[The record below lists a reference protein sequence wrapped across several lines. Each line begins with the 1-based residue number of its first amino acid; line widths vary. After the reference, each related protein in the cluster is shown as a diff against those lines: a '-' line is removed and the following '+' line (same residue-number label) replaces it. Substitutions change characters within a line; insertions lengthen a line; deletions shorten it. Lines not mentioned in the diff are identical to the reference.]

1 MAGYISLSF
10 RESFML
16 FSIQELKVV
25 KNADNAFF
33 LPVFHDKCLFI
44 AHVDNDKEKYWKHEN
59 NQMFTRKIKQL
70 SNIVFCKIWV
80 LNACS
85 SLKSLGIQF

>member
-1 MAGYISLSF
+1 MILIYDVDIMAGYISLSF
-10 RESFML
+10 RDSFVL

-44 AHVDNDKEKYWKHEN
+44 AHV
-59 NQMFTRKIKQL
+59 
-70 SNIVFCKIWV
+70 
-80 LNACS
+80 
-85 SLKSLGIQF
+85 